1 MVGAGLSA
9 PTQSSAGIA
18 ANAAAPAASYVIG
31 QEFKRRN
38 AEGSLGHLLAHATLG
53 GLTAAAG
60 GNDPLAGALSS
71 GGAEAAAGYISGLFG
86 QTDGSRLSTEQ
97 KETVRAIAGLFGT
110 AAGAALG
117 NTPADVAQGSLNARN
132 SVENNWLSIE
142 EIQEFQQ
149 QYKRLPEDEQERE
162 AALEKLFEETAQ
174 KSQANRE
181 NTAQNCQNPNSAA
194 CLNDKEKMTAGWNYV
209 MDANRYLGYEKSI
222 QSNQATEQSSQHKQD
237 NPPASGGTELV
248 NVLVM
253 GKRPPYQE
261 RKDVRF
267 FEYENLRDIAD
278 FAADDEQR
286 QAIDEYLGSKNYQ
299 YTNQPWYAKPYMR
312 MYALPALQATMGVG
326 QAAAGFKTCVM
337 TAGIGCIAGGVLV
350 ANGADDAQNGA
361 RNFGVEPAKQVPTLR
376 VQGLQAI
383 GLGRGAAES
392 MAAIVDIAAG
402 GVGLLKHPANIGKT
416 AETAGQ
422 AAENAAQAAR
432 QTGLAANA
440 AHNLKHTQQVI
451 EDIITGSNGGK
462 AIYTQHMDELGRPI
476 YQRMTA
482 DGRRYSSYLVLD
494 DAGKP
499 ITVKSPYAH
508 QHIQAARQVHETAV
522 EATGGFFR
530 NQQLGVH
537 TNVTINSP
545 GAAQRSVLDQVLAG
559 NPGQSVPVPPGYQ
572 AIDLRTNQIV
582 SEIVLDG
589 KGFAGM
595 EMKTGDAALARSQ
608 EANYRAAIEG
618 NASSFGAKAADA
630 GLDGAT
636 PRNIYLIRPNP

>member
-1 MVGAGLSA
+1 
-9 PTQSSAGIA
+9 
-18 ANAAAPAASYVIG
+18 
-31 QEFKRRN
+31 
-38 AEGSLGHLLAHATLG
+38 
-53 GLTAAAG
+53 
-60 GNDPLAGALSS
+60 
-71 GGAEAAAGYISGLFG
+71 
-86 QTDGSRLSTEQ
+86 
-97 KETVRAIAGLFGT
+97 
-110 AAGAALG
+110 
-117 NTPADVAQGSLNARN
+117 
-132 SVENNWLSIE
+132 
-142 EIQEFQQ
+142 
-149 QYKRLPEDEQERE
+149 
-162 AALEKLFEETAQ
+162 
-174 KSQANRE
+174 
-181 NTAQNCQNPNSAA
+181 
-194 CLNDKEKMTAGWNYV
+194 

-326 QAAAGFKTCVM
+326 QAAAGFETCVM

-350 ANGADDAQNGA
+350 ANGADDARNGA
-361 RNFGVEPAKQVPTLR
+361 QNFGVEPAKQVPTLR
-376 VQGLQAI
+376 VQGLQAL
-383 GLGRGAAES
+383 GLSRTSAEWT
-392 MAAIVDIAAG
+392 ATIVDMAAG
-402 GVGLLKHPANIGKT
+402 GVGWLKHPANIGKT

-522 EATGGFFR
+522 EATSAIYDAQG
-530 NQQLGVH
+530 LKIH
-537 TNVTINSP
+537 TNITINSP

-589 KGFAGM
+589 RGFAGM

>member
-1 MVGAGLSA
+1 
-9 PTQSSAGIA
+9 
-18 ANAAAPAASYVIG
+18 
-31 QEFKRRN
+31 
-38 AEGSLGHLLAHATLG
+38 
-53 GLTAAAG
+53 
-60 GNDPLAGALSS
+60 
-71 GGAEAAAGYISGLFG
+71 
-86 QTDGSRLSTEQ
+86 
-97 KETVRAIAGLFGT
+97 
-110 AAGAALG
+110 
-117 NTPADVAQGSLNARN
+117 
-132 SVENNWLSIE
+132 
-142 EIQEFQQ
+142 
-149 QYKRLPEDEQERE
+149 
-162 AALEKLFEETAQ
+162 
-174 KSQANRE
+174 
-181 NTAQNCQNPNSAA
+181 
-194 CLNDKEKMTAGWNYV
+194 
-209 MDANRYLGYEKSI
+209 
-222 QSNQATEQSSQHKQD
+222 
-237 NPPASGGTELV
+237 
-248 NVLVM
+248 M

-299 YTNQPWYAKPYMR
+299 YTNQPWHAKPYMR

-326 QAAAGFKTCVM
+326 QTAAG
-337 TAGIGCIAGGVLV
+337 AGACLTGAGCIAGGVLV
-350 ANGADDAQNGA
+350 VGGVDDVQNGL

-383 GLGRGAAES
+383 GFNRTSAEWTVTIAD
-392 MAAIVDIAAG
+392 MAAGSI
-402 GVGLLKHPANIGKT
+402 GLLKHPANIGKT

-476 YQRMTA
+476 YQRMKA
-482 DGRRYSSYLVLD
+482 NGRRYSDYFVLD

-522 EATGGFFR
+522 EATSAIYDAQG
-530 NQQLGVH
+530 LKIH
-537 TNVTINSP
+537 TNITINSP

-589 KGFAGM
+589 RGFAGM

>member
-1 MVGAGLSA
+1 
-9 PTQSSAGIA
+9 
-18 ANAAAPAASYVIG
+18 
-31 QEFKRRN
+31 
-38 AEGSLGHLLAHATLG
+38 
-53 GLTAAAG
+53 
-60 GNDPLAGALSS
+60 
-71 GGAEAAAGYISGLFG
+71 
-86 QTDGSRLSTEQ
+86 
-97 KETVRAIAGLFGT
+97 
-110 AAGAALG
+110 
-117 NTPADVAQGSLNARN
+117 
-132 SVENNWLSIE
+132 
-142 EIQEFQQ
+142 
-149 QYKRLPEDEQERE
+149 
-162 AALEKLFEETAQ
+162 
-174 KSQANRE
+174 
-181 NTAQNCQNPNSAA
+181 
-194 CLNDKEKMTAGWNYV
+194 MTAGWNYV
-209 MDANRYLGYEKSI
+209 MDANRYLGYAKSI
-222 QSNQATEQSSQHKQD
+222 ESNKATEQSSQHKQD
-237 NPPASGGTELV
+237 KPPASGGTKLDTV
-248 NVLVM
+248 HVV

-278 FAADDEQR
+278 FVADDEQR

-337 TAGIGCIAGGVLV
+337 TGGIGCIAGGVLV
-350 ANGADDAQNGA
+350 ANGADDARNGA
-361 RNFGVEPAKQVPTLR
+361 QNFGVEPAKQVPTLR
-376 VQGLQAI
+376 VQGLQAL
-383 GLGRGAAES
+383 GLSRTSAEWT
-392 MAAIVDIAAG
+392 ATIVDMAAG

-476 YQRMTA
+476 YQRMKA
-482 DGRRYSSYLVLD
+482 NGRRYSDYFVLD
-494 DAGKP
+494 DAGKQ
-499 ITVKSPYAH
+499 ITVKSPHAH

-589 KGFAGM
+589 RGFAGM

-618 NASSFGAKAADA
+618 RAQILGNNANKIR
-630 GLDGAT
+630 LENMT
-636 PRNIYLIRPNP
+636 PRNIYLIRPIK

>member
-1 MVGAGLSA
+1 
-9 PTQSSAGIA
+9 
-18 ANAAAPAASYVIG
+18 
-31 QEFKRRN
+31 
-38 AEGSLGHLLAHATLG
+38 
-53 GLTAAAG
+53 
-60 GNDPLAGALSS
+60 
-71 GGAEAAAGYISGLFG
+71 
-86 QTDGSRLSTEQ
+86 
-97 KETVRAIAGLFGT
+97 
-110 AAGAALG
+110 
-117 NTPADVAQGSLNARN
+117 
-132 SVENNWLSIE
+132 
-142 EIQEFQQ
+142 
-149 QYKRLPEDEQERE
+149 
-162 AALEKLFEETAQ
+162 
-174 KSQANRE
+174 
-181 NTAQNCQNPNSAA
+181 
-194 CLNDKEKMTAGWNYV
+194 
-209 MDANRYLGYEKSI
+209 
-222 QSNQATEQSSQHKQD
+222 
-237 NPPASGGTELV
+237 
-248 NVLVM
+248 M

-299 YTNQPWYAKPYMR
+299 YTNQPWHAKPYMR

-326 QAAAGFKTCVM
+326 QTAAG
-337 TAGIGCIAGGVLV
+337 AGACLTGAGCIAGGVLV
-350 ANGADDAQNGA
+350 VGGVDDVQNGL

-383 GLGRGAAES
+383 GFNRTSAEWTVTIAD
-392 MAAIVDIAAG
+392 MAAGSI
-402 GVGLLKHPANIGKT
+402 GLLKHPANIGKT

-432 QTGLAANA
+432 QTGSAANA
-440 AHNLKHTQQVI
+440 ARNLNHTRRVI

-499 ITVKSPYAH
+499 ITVKSPHAR

-522 EATGGFFR
+522 KATGGFFR
-530 NQQLGVH
+530 NQQLHVQP
-537 TNVTINSP
+537 NVTISSP
-545 GAAQRSVLDQVLAG
+545 GAAQRSVLDQVLVG

-582 SEIVLDG
+582 SKIVLDG

-630 GLDGAT
+630 GLNGTT
-636 PRNIYLIRPNP
+636 PRNIYLIRPNK